1 MTIDTYSIQEVSARA
16 NVSKHTLR
24 FWERE
29 LNGIIVPLRT
39 NGGQRRYTPY
49 HLMIIEEIKRLKK
62 KGLSLV
68 DIKKILDKSNT
79 KVSSVENNNLDKIEI
94 LANRIAEAVKTTL
107 YNFLEE
113 ENHQK
118 KS

>member
-39 NGGQRRYTPY
+39 SGGQRRYTPY
-49 HLMIIEEIKRLKK
+49 HLVIIEEIKRLKK
-62 KGLSLV
+62 KGLSLI
-68 DIKKILDKSNT
+68 DIKRVLDKSRDE
-79 KVSSVENNNLDKIEI
+79 SIPNNNLDKIEI

-107 YNFLEE
+107 YSFIEE
-113 ENHQK
+113 EGSHK
-118 KS
+118 KT

>member
-1 MTIDTYSIQEVSARA
+1 MTIDTYSIQEVSSRA

-24 FWERE
+24 YWERE

-39 NGGQRRYTPY
+39 NGGQRRYTLY

-68 DIKKILDKSNT
+68 DIKKILDKS
-79 KVSSVENNNLDKIEI
+79 KDESIRNNNLDKIDI
-94 LANRIAEAVKTTL
+94 LANRIAEAVKSTL

-113 ENHQK
+113 ENSQK